1 MRDWGKSIQ
10 VAATY
15 IGTIVGAGFA
25 SGQEILA
32 FFTSYGVWGTIGILL
47 TTGLFSWLGYKMM
60 RIAREIGSPS
70 YESFNKA
77 LFGPLIGRI
86 INLMVFLTLLGVTT
100 VMLAGSGAIFDQQFR
115 LSYLFGILATI
126 ALAMLALSKGLER
139 LLMVNSLVVPAM
151 LLFSCLLLAS
161 SPETARI
168 LPHQPPTQ
176 YGFLWEAILYVSF
189 NLAMAQS
196 VLIPMGYQI
205 RNVQVLRNGAI
216 LGGLGL
222 GFMLIVAHMAM
233 LANWNDVRLMDIPMA
248 FITEQWNDYL
258 GFFFVIVLYAE
269 IFTTLISNVYG
280 ITEQLRELFTLD
292 PRTIQLSLFTV
303 SFAFCLF
310 GYAQLLLFLYP
321 LFGYLG
327 LATLVRIGVYRRY
340 AGAALF
346 RR

>member
-1 MRDWGKSIQ
+1 MQDWGKSIQ

-32 FFTSYGVWGTIGILL
+32 FFTSYGVWGTVGIAL
-47 TTGLFSWLGYKMM
+47 TTGLFMWLGYKMM

-77 LFGPLIGRI
+77 MFGPLFGRV
-86 INLMVFLTLLGVTT
+86 INLIVFITLLGVTT
-100 VMLAGSGAIFDQQFR
+100 VMLAGSGAIYEEQFR
-115 LSYLFGILATI
+115 LPYLIGILATI
-126 ALAMLALSKGLER
+126 GLGMIALNKGLDR
-139 LLMVNSLVVPAM
+139 LLVVNSIVVPSM
-151 LLFSCLLLAS
+151 LLFSCLILFS
-161 SPETARI
+161 SPATSPVMPEE
-168 LPHQPPTQ
+168 LPTQ
-176 YGFLWEAILYVSF
+176 YGFIWESILYVSF

-205 RNVQVLRNGAI
+205 KNVQVLKNGAI
-216 LGGLGL
+216 IGGLGL
-222 GFMLIVAHMAM
+222 GFMLIVAHIAM
-233 LANWNDVRLMDIPMA
+233 LSHWNDVRLMDIPMA

-258 GFFFVIVLYAE
+258 GLFFIIVLYAE

-280 ITEQLRELFTLD
+280 ITEQLREIFTLEE
-292 PRTIQLSLFTV
+292 RTIHVTLFTV

-310 GYAQLLLFLYP
+310 GYSQLLLFLYP

-327 LATLVRIGVYRRY
+327 LATLLRISVYRRRG
-340 AGAALF
+340 GAHPVGL
-346 RR
+346 